1 MCLLSIN
8 SVWATILDKNLDAF
22 MAVVNFRVP
31 FLPIT
36 PSQRNPW
43 KLITSHQGQDGVGWG
58 GVGCVWGGGDGFL
71 KQKRT
76 YPNHLLDSCG
86 RFWSK
91 HHKTH
96 GKTTSF
102 TCNKKKNLGKL
113 NSTNCSQ
120 VYCTFSRRNRQM
132 LSISLSVWSK
142 YQQFLKSKPLSHAWT
157 WRLLLANLLSKSG
170 RIF

>member
-8 SVWATILDKNLDAF
+8 SVWTTILDKNIDTF
-22 MAVVNFRVP
+22 MAIVNFRVLS
-31 FLPIT
+31 LPIP

-43 KLITSHQGQDGVGWG
+43 KLITSHQGQGGVGWG
-58 GVGCVWGGGDGFL
+58 VCGGDGFL

-102 TCNKKKNLGKL
+102 TCNIKKNGKL
-113 NSTNCSQ
+113 NSANCSQ
-120 VYCTFSRRNRQM
+120 VYRIFSRRNRQM

>member
-8 SVWATILDKNLDAF
+8 SVWATILEKNIDTF
-22 MAVVNFRVP
+22 MAIVNFRVP
-31 FLPIT
+31 SLPIP

-43 KLITSHQGQDGVGWG
+43 KLITSHQGQG
-58 GVGCVWGGGDGFL
+58 GVGCVWGDGFL

-102 TCNKKKNLGKL
+102 TCNIKNNGKL

-120 VYCTFSRRNRQM
+120 VYRTFSRRNRQM
-132 LSISLSVWSK
+132 LSISSSVWSK
-142 YQQFLKSKPLSHAWT
+142 YQQFLKSKPLSHAWI